1 MYLNKVT
8 ENTHAI
14 CNINN
19 QIKPNYV
26 ATSYMAQI
34 ISGKRGQM
42 LPHHTLILHKTQ
54 KHNIVVCH
62 V

>member
-42 LPHHTLILHKTQ
+42 LPHHTLILHKT
-54 KHNIVVCH
+54 
-62 V
+62 